1 VTAALTWARLSYR
14 QQRWELILIVIGVAA
29 VAGAM
34 LWFSQQ
40 LTGMVA
46 ASPECL
52 PPGIDE
58 LPASCSQVFQAY
70 YQVTGFADQLLLLSF
85 AAPFGMGVLLG
96 APLVAREID
105 SGTAQLAWSLG
116 RSRTGWLLRRIAFIA
131 LVVVM
136 LLGVLAF
143 TSEVLAAAL
152 APDRDLSHDFTWF
165 GRRGWLIV
173 ARGFGALMIGM
184 VVGALIGRVLP
195 AILAAGLVIALAFT
209 GISLAMD
216 QWNRSEAVA
225 QRFVTGPDVGP
236 APFDEGALAI
246 DYGIEMR
253 DGELVSYG
261 ELYRRGITTQIS
273 DEQGRSYASEA
284 DYEAGDFI
292 GWDAQLMIP
301 SKRYPELVAREGVI
315 SAAMGLVALGLTAV
329 VVRRR
334 RPL

>member
-1 VTAALTWARLSYR
+1 MTAALTWARLSYR
-14 QQRWELILIVIGVAA
+14 QQRWELILVAVGVAA
-29 VAGAM
+29 AAGAM

-46 ASPECL
+46 ANPACL
-52 PPGIDE
+52 PPGLAE
-58 LPASCSQVFQAY
+58 LPASCSQVLQSY
-70 YQVTGFADQLLLLSF
+70 YETTAFADNLLLLSF

-116 RSRTGWLLRRIAFIA
+116 RSRIGWLLRRIAFIA
-131 LVVVM
+131 LIVVV
-136 LLGVLAF
+136 LLAVLAF
-143 TSEVLAAAL
+143 TSELLAAAL
-152 APDRDLSHDFTWF
+152 APDRDLALDFTWF

-184 VVGALIGRVLP
+184 IIGAVIGRVLP
-195 AILAAGLVIALAFT
+195 AILAAVLVIALAFS

-216 QWNRSEAVA
+216 QWHRVEAIA
-225 QRFVTGPDVGP
+225 QRFMSSPSDQ
-236 APFDEGALAI
+236 AQLDQGALAV

-261 ELYRRGITTQIS
+261 DLYRRGITTQIS

-284 DYEAGDFI
+284 DYEAGKFI
-292 GWDAQLMIP
+292 GYDVQMVIP
-301 SKRYPELVAREGVI
+301 GKRYPELVAREGVI
-315 SAAMGLVALGLTAV
+315 SGAVGLIALGLTGA

>member
-14 QQRWELILIVIGVAA
+14 QQRWELILVAVGVAA
-29 VAGAM
+29 AAGAM

-46 ASPECL
+46 ANPACL
-52 PPGIDE
+52 PPGLAE
-58 LPASCSQVFQAY
+58 LPASCSQVLQSY
-70 YQVTGFADQLLLLSF
+70 YETTAFADNLLLLSF

-116 RSRTGWLLRRIAFIA
+116 RSRIGWLLRRIAFIA
-131 LVVVM
+131 LIVVV
-136 LLGVLAF
+136 LLAVLAF
-143 TSEVLAAAL
+143 TSELLAAAL
-152 APDRDLSHDFTWF
+152 APDRDLALDFTWF

-184 VVGALIGRVLP
+184 IIGAVIGRVLP
-195 AILAAGLVIALAFT
+195 AILAAVLVIALAFS

-216 QWNRSEAVA
+216 QWHRVEAIA
-225 QRFVTGPDVGP
+225 QRFMSSPSDQ
-236 APFDEGALAI
+236 AQLDQGALAV

-261 ELYRRGITTQIS
+261 DLYRRGITTQIS

-284 DYEAGDFI
+284 DYEAGKFI
-292 GWDAQLMIP
+292 GYDVQMVIP
-301 SKRYPELVAREGVI
+301 GKRYPELVAREGVI
-315 SAAMGLVALGLTAV
+315 SGAVGLIALGLTGA

>member
-1 VTAALTWARLSYR
+1 MTAALTWARLSYR
-14 QQRWELILIVIGVAA
+14 QQRWELILVAVGVAA
-29 VAGAM
+29 AAGAM

-46 ASPECL
+46 ANPACL
-52 PPGIDE
+52 PPGLAE
-58 LPASCSQVFQAY
+58 LPASCSQVLQSY
-70 YQVTGFADQLLLLSF
+70 YETTAFADNLLLLSF

-116 RSRTGWLLRRIAFIA
+116 RSRIGWLLRRIAFIA
-131 LVVVM
+131 LIVVV
-136 LLGVLAF
+136 LLAVLAF
-143 TSEVLAAAL
+143 TSELLAAAL
-152 APDRDLSHDFTWF
+152 APDRDLALDFTWF

-184 VVGALIGRVLP
+184 VIGAVIGRVLP
-195 AILAAGLVIALAFT
+195 AILAAVLVIALAFS

-216 QWNRSEAVA
+216 QWHRVEAIA
-225 QRFVTGPDVGP
+225 QRFMSSPSDQ
-236 APFDEGALAI
+236 AQLDQGALAV

-261 ELYRRGITTQIS
+261 DLYRRGITTQIS

-284 DYEAGDFI
+284 DYEAGKFI
-292 GWDAQLMIP
+292 GYDVQMVIP
-301 SKRYPELVAREGVI
+301 GKRYPELVAREGVI
-315 SAAMGLVALGLTAV
+315 SGAVGLIALGLTGA

>member
-14 QQRWELILIVIGVAA
+14 QQRWELILVAVGVAA

-46 ASPECL
+46 ANPECL
-52 PPGIDE
+52 PPGLDE
-58 LPASCSQVFQAY
+58 LPASCSQVLQSY
-70 YQVTGFADQLLLLSF
+70 YATTAFADNLLLLSF

-116 RSRTGWLLRRIAFIA
+116 RSRIGWLLRRIAFIA
-131 LVVVM
+131 LVVVLM
-136 LLGVLAF
+136 LAVLAF
-143 TSEVLAAAL
+143 TSELLAAAL
-152 APDRDLSHDFTWF
+152 APDRNLSQDFTWF

-173 ARGFGALMIGM
+173 ARGFGALMLGM
-184 VVGALIGRVLP
+184 AVGALIGRVLP
-195 AILAAGLVIALAFT
+195 AILAAGLVIAVAFT
-209 GISLAMD
+209 GISVAMD
-216 QWNRSEAVA
+216 AWHHREAVP
-225 QRFVTGPDVGP
+225 QRFMAGPN
-236 APFDEGALAI
+236 APGDFDMGALAV
-246 DYGIEMR
+246 DYGIQMR

-261 ELYRRGITTQIS
+261 DLYRRGITTQIS

-284 DYEAGDFI
+284 DYEAGNFI
-292 GWDAQLMIP
+292 GYDVQMVIP
-301 SKRYPELVAREGVI
+301 GKRYPELVARQGAVAGAI
-315 SAAMGLVALGLTAV
+315 GLLALGLTGAI
-329 VVRRR
+329 VRRR

>member
-46 ASPECL
+46 ASPDCL
-52 PPGIDE
+52 PPAIDE
-58 LPASCSQVFQAY
+58 LPASCSQLLQAY
-70 YQVTGFADQLLLLSF
+70 YETSAFADNLLLLSF

-116 RSRTGWLLRRIAFIA
+116 RSRIGWLLRRIAFIA
-131 LVVVM
+131 LAAVV
-136 LLGVLAF
+136 LLAVLAY
-143 TSEVLAAAL
+143 TSELLAAAM
-152 APDRDLSHDFTWF
+152 APDRNLSQDFTWF

-173 ARGFGALMIGM
+173 ARGLGALMLGM
-184 VVGALIGRVLP
+184 AVGALIGRVLP
-195 AILAAGLVIALAFT
+195 AILAAGLVIAVAFT

-216 QWNRSEAVA
+216 EWHHREAVP
-225 QRFVTGPDVGP
+225 QRFMA
-236 APFDEGALAI
+236 APNEPGDFDMGALAV
-246 DYGIEMR
+246 DYGIQLR

-261 ELYRRGITTQIS
+261 DLYRRGVTTQIS

-284 DYEAGDFI
+284 DYEAGNFI
-292 GWDAQLMIP
+292 GYDVQMVIP
-301 SKRYPELVAREGVI
+301 GERYPELVAREGAVVG
-315 SAAMGLVALGLTAV
+315 ALALLALGLTAAI
-329 VVRRR
+329 VRRR

>member
-14 QQRWELILIVIGVAA
+14 QQRWELILVAVGVAA
-29 VAGAM
+29 AAGAM

-46 ASPECL
+46 ANPACL
-52 PPGIDE
+52 PPGLAE
-58 LPASCSQVFQAY
+58 LPASCSQVLQSY
-70 YQVTGFADQLLLLSF
+70 YETTAFADNLLLLSF

-116 RSRTGWLLRRIAFIA
+116 RSRIGWLLRRIAFIA
-131 LVVVM
+131 LIVVV
-136 LLGVLAF
+136 LLAVLAF
-143 TSEVLAAAL
+143 TSELLAAAL
-152 APDRDLSHDFTWF
+152 APDRDLALDFTWF

-184 VVGALIGRVLP
+184 VIGAVIGRVLP
-195 AILAAGLVIALAFT
+195 AILAAVLVIALAFS

-216 QWNRSEAVA
+216 QWHRVEAIA
-225 QRFVTGPDVGP
+225 QRFMSSPSDQ
-236 APFDEGALAI
+236 AQLDQGALAV

-261 ELYRRGITTQIS
+261 DLYRRGITTQIS

-284 DYEAGDFI
+284 DYEAGKFI
-292 GWDAQLMIP
+292 GYDVQMVIP
-301 SKRYPELVAREGVI
+301 GKRYPELVAREGVI
-315 SAAMGLVALGLTAV
+315 SGAVGLIALGLTGA